1 MDETLA
7 RYPRKRTINPNAVNN
22 NSAYLHRHFQ
32 WAIIATGLLLC
43 SAQSFSQITED
54 QKNKEAIARNRVKQQ
69 VNWDYKYAGEKPE
82 KTGIKT
88 SVTTYAA
95 TGDILQV
102 DALNPKGMVTHSEKY
117 RYDAQGNKAEYSR
130 RSGENSYQKL
140 YTYNSRNQ
148 LTEESGFDGVENFRN
163 IYIYNDQGELSEI
176 RYMKKTVLQEKRVF
190 AKDNSTTHVSVY
202 NASGT
207 LTSKLV
213 LQYDQQ
219 GNLVEEAVYGINQN
233 ALEKKTYQY
242 DNSQNLKEEAR
253 YQKDKITLRTLYN
266 YNASGALLE
275 ISEEAPG
282 VARFVKKS
290 LSYDQQGN
298 LKELKWR
305 RKGTEEFNRI
315 VYQYDAKGLCMA
327 ADTYYPATKYH
338 VLTKYTYTYF

>member
-1 MDETLA
+1 M
-7 RYPRKRTINPNAVNN
+7 
-22 NSAYLHRHFQ
+22 
-32 WAIIATGLLLC
+32 IATVVLLC
-43 SAQSFSQITED
+43 SAQTFAQTAED
-54 QKNKEAIARNRVKQQ
+54 QKNKETIARNKVKQQ

-88 SVTTYAA
+88 SVTTFAA

-130 RSGENSYQKL
+130 SSGENSYQKQ

-163 IYIYNDQGELSEI
+163 IYVYNAQGELAEI

-190 AKDNSTTHVSVY
+190 VKDNSTTLVSVY

-207 LTSKLV
+207 LTSRLV

-219 GNLVEEAVYGINQN
+219 GNLIEEAVYGINQH
-233 ALEKKTYQY
+233 ALEKKTYHY
-242 DNSQNLKEEAR
+242 DNSKNLKEEAR
-253 YQKDKITLRTLYN
+253 YKQDKITLRTLYT
-266 YNASGALLE
+266 YNAAGALLE

-290 LSYDQQGN
+290 LSYDDQGN

-315 VYQYDAKGLCMA
+315 VYQYDARGLCMA

-338 VLTKYTYTYF
+338 VLTRYTYAYF